1 MKLTDVKGTMINV
14 DKVSILNDA
23 ALNRDT
29 QQLTL
34 ILDNIR
40 YIFDYNSNDD
50 MVADYNAIRDK
61 METK

>member
-1 MKLTDVKGTMINV
+1 M
-14 DKVSILNDA
+14 SILNDA
-23 ALNRDT
+23 AINRDT

-50 MVADYNAIRDK
+50 LITDYNAIRNK
-61 METK
+61 METL

>member
-1 MKLTDVKGTMINV
+1 MKLTDVKGTMININ
-14 DKVSILNDA
+14 KVSILNDA
-23 ALNRDT
+23 AINRDT

-50 MVADYNAIRDK
+50 LITDYNAIRNK
-61 METK
+61 METL